1 MTSALTN
8 WAGNFTFEARRLHR
22 PESLD
27 ELRRLV
33 AGSEKIH
40 PIGTAHSFSRFADT
54 PGDLVSV
61 AALPQT
67 IELDDAAVRVAAA
80 VRYGDLARTLHQ
92 AGYAVPNLASLP
104 HISVAGACATATHG
118 SGVGNGNLAT
128 SVSEVDLVTASGDL
142 VTIRGE
148 ELAGVVVSLGA
159 LGVITSVTLDLVPA
173 FDIRQ
178 YVYEDLPWGQLID
191 HFDDI
196 VGAGY
201 SVCLFTDWREARINQ
216 VWLKLR
222 DAWTPEPS
230 WMGSVLAD
238 GPRHPVPGMPVAN
251 CTEQGGVSG
260 PWHERLPHFRLE
272 FTPSSGEELQS
283 EYFVPRSRAQEAL
296 AAVRSLNHLVS
307 PVLQITEIRTI
318 AADELWLSPHYR
330 RDSVAIHFTWAKDLA
345 AVPPVIAAVE
355 EALAPFD
362 ARPHWG
368 KLFSITPDLVRT
380 QYERLP
386 DFQRLRR
393 KYDLNGKF
401 GNWLIERYLG

>member
-1 MTSALTN
+1 M
-8 WAGNFTFEARRLHR
+8 
-22 PESLD
+22 
-27 ELRRLV
+27 
-33 AGSEKIH
+33 
-40 PIGTAHSFSRFADT
+40 
-54 PGDLVSV
+54 
-61 AALPQT
+61 
-67 IELDDAAVRVAAA
+67 
-80 VRYGDLARTLHQ
+80 
-92 AGYAVPNLASLP
+92 PNLASLP

-128 SVSEVDLVTASGDL
+128 SVSEVELVTAEGEL
-142 VTIRGE
+142 VTIRRGDDDFN
-148 ELAGVVVSLGA
+148 GVVVGLGA
-159 LGVITSVTLDLVPA
+159 LGVITTVTLDLVPA

-178 YVYEDLPWGQLID
+178 YVYENLPWDQLVE
-191 HFDDI
+191 HFDEI

-222 DAWTPEPS
+222 DAWTPDPA

-251 CTEQGGVSG
+251 CTEQNGVAG

-283 EYFVPRSRAQEAL
+283 EYFVPRERAQEAL
-296 AAVRSLNHLVS
+296 AAVRALNDRVS
-307 PVLQITEIRTI
+307 PVLQISEIRTI

-330 RDSVAIHFTWAKDLA
+330 RHSVGIHFTWEKDLTG
-345 AVPPVIAAVE
+345 VPPVMAEVE
-355 EALAPFD
+355 AALAPFD

-368 KLFSITPDLVRT
+368 KLFSISPETVRGR
-380 QYERLP
+380 YERLP

-393 KYDLNGKF
+393 KYDLAGKF
-401 GNWLIERYLG
+401 GNELIERYLG